1 MVGEIWRTL
10 VGYLEKQPYWARLQP
25 VLLFGFIYV
34 GVAVT
39 AYQYV
44 QWQYGLSPSP
54 PAFLRS
60 YLFRQVSIAMLA
72 IGAALLILRPG
83 RPLPPPAVP
92 GWRGWLA
99 ARRGA
104 LLWRG
109 AALLLVLLASFGLWL
124 RLAPAAAVADVR
136 LKLEPPGGALRRL
149 NFDPI
154 AFAYLAYELN
164 RQQRS
169 WHLEI
174 DLDPFEPD
182 LLATGDRTR
191 CQGDAFARLCLA
203 QAYAA
208 ALPDPPG
215 AFILVTGE
223 RFEAA
228 DARYYYW
235 LHGGTVSVISAGDWE
250 REQPPIYD
258 YLAYSIVL
266 QSILIHLEQRCPAFA
281 QRHEEG
287 RVTRGELFEF
297 QPTPQ
302 LMPAA
307 ILSAHLSRP
316 MEELLFNCFG
326 PAYAADAG
334 RLLSLD
340 WLHADAVQRNLKLLA
355 AARPPGSAP

>member
-1 MVGEIWRTL
+1 MIGEIWRAL
-10 VGYLEKQPYWARLQP
+10 AGYLEKQPYWARLQP
-25 VLLFGFIYV
+25 VLLFGFVYV

-39 AYQYV
+39 VYQYV

-60 YLFRQVSIAMLA
+60 YLFRQVTVAMLA
-72 IGAALLILRPG
+72 IGAALMILRLG
-83 RPLPPPAVP
+83 RVPAAPAAP
-92 GWRGWLA
+92 GWRAWLA
-99 ARRGA
+99 ARRRA

-109 AALLLVLLASFGLWL
+109 FGLLLVLLAATALWL
-124 RLAPAAAVADVR
+124 HTAPAASVADVR
-136 LKLEPPGGALRRL
+136 LKLEPPDGVLRRL

-154 AFAYLAYELN
+154 AFAYLVYELN

-169 WHLEI
+169 WHFEI

-182 LLATGDRTR
+182 LLSARERAR
-191 CQGDAFARLCLA
+191 CPDDAFTRLCLA
-203 QAYAA
+203 QAYLA

-215 AFILVTGE
+215 AFILVTAGA
-223 RFEAA
+223 FEAA

-235 LHGGTVSVISAGDWE
+235 LHGGTVSVISAGDWQ

-258 YLAYSIVL
+258 YLAYSTVL

-281 QRHEEG
+281 ERHDESRITSG
-287 RVTRGELFEF
+287 ALFEF

-340 WLHADAVQRNLKLLA
+340 WLHAEGVQRNLKLLA
-355 AARPPGSAP
+355 EARPQG

>member
-1 MVGEIWRTL
+1 MIGEIWRAV

-25 VLLFGFIYV
+25 VLLFGFVYV

-39 AYQYV
+39 VHQYV
-44 QWQYGLSPSP
+44 QWQYGLAPSP
-54 PAFLRS
+54 PVFLRS
-60 YLFRQVSIAMLA
+60 YLFRQVTIIMLA
-72 IGAALLILRPG
+72 VGAALLILRPG
-83 RPLPPPAVP
+83 RALPPPAEA

-99 ARRGA
+99 ARRALLLRRGA
-104 LLWRG
+104 L
-109 AALLLVLLASFGLWL
+109 LLLVLLAAAVLWL
-124 RLAPAAAVADVR
+124 RLASTAAVADVR
-136 LKLEPPGGALRRL
+136 LKLEPPGGVAGRL
-149 NFDPI
+149 GFDPV

-182 LLATGDRTR
+182 LLSSRDRAR
-191 CQGDAFARLCLA
+191 CAQDGFARLCLA
-203 QAYAA
+203 RAYAT
-208 ALPDPPG
+208 ALPEPPG

-223 RFEAA
+223 RFETAG
-228 DARYYYW
+228 DRYYYW
-235 LHGGTVSVISAGDWE
+235 LHEGGVSVISAGDWQ
-250 REQPPIYD
+250 REQPSIYD
-258 YLAYSIVL
+258 YLAYAIVL
-266 QSILIHLEQRCPAFA
+266 QAILIHLDQRCPAFA
-281 QRHEEG
+281 ERHAEG

-307 ILSAHLSRP
+307 ILAAHLSRP

-334 RLLSLD
+334 RLLSLG
-340 WLHADAVQRNLKLLA
+340 WLHAETVQRNLKLLA
-355 AARPPGSAP
+355 GPRPPG

>member
-1 MVGEIWRTL
+1 MIGEIWRTI

-25 VLLFGFIYV
+25 LLLFGFVYA

-44 QWQYGLSPSP
+44 QWQYGLAPSP

-60 YLFRQVSIAMLA
+60 YLFRQVTIAMLA
-72 IGAALLILRPG
+72 LGAALLVLRPG
-83 RPLPPPAVP
+83 RPLPPAPP

-99 ARRGA
+99 ARRGT

-109 AALLLVLLASFGLWL
+109 AGLLLVLLVASVLWL
-124 RLAPAAAVADVR
+124 RLASTVAVADVR
-136 LKLEPPGGALRRL
+136 LKLEPPGGVASRL

-154 AFAYLAYELN
+154 ALAYLAYELN

-174 DLDPFEPD
+174 DLDPFEAD
-182 LLATGDRTR
+182 LLSTR
-191 CQGDAFARLCLA
+191 DQARCRQDAFARLCLA

-208 ALPDPPG
+208 ALPEPPG

-223 RFEAA
+223 RFAA
-228 DARYYYW
+228 AGDRYYYW
-235 LHGGTVSVISAGDWE
+235 LHDGSVSVISAGDWT
-250 REQPPIYD
+250 RAQPTIYD

-266 QSILIHLEQRCPAFA
+266 QAILIHLDQRCPAFA
-281 QRHEEG
+281 ERHDEQ

-326 PAYAADAG
+326 PAYAADAD
-334 RLLSLD
+334 RLLSLG
-340 WLHADAVQRNLKLLA
+340 WLHAETVQRNLGLLA
-355 AARPPGSAP
+355 APRPAG

>member
-1 MVGEIWRTL
+1 MIGEIWRTL

-25 VLLFGFIYV
+25 FLLFGFVYV

-39 AYQYV
+39 AYEYV

-60 YLFRQVSIAMLA
+60 YLFQQVTIVMAA
-72 IGAALLILRPG
+72 IGAALLILRLD
-83 RPLPPPAVP
+83 RASPAP
-92 GWRGWLA
+92 AAGGWRGWLA
-99 ARRGA
+99 ARRSA

-109 AALLLVLLASFGLWL
+109 AGLLLVLIAAAALWL
-124 RLAPAAAVADVR
+124 RIAPAAVADVR
-136 LKLEPPGGALRRL
+136 LKLEPPGGVLRRL

-154 AFAYLAYELN
+154 AFAYLVYELN

-169 WHLEI
+169 WHFEI
-174 DLDPFEPD
+174 DLDPFEAD
-182 LLATGDRTR
+182 LLASRDRTR
-191 CQGDAFARLCLA
+191 CHGDAFERLCLA
-203 QAYAA
+203 QAYVT
-208 ALPDPPG
+208 ALPEPPG
-215 AFILVTGE
+215 AFILVTGA

-228 DARYYYW
+228 EARYYYW
-235 LHGGTVSVISAGDWE
+235 LHGGAVSVISAADWE

-258 YLAYSIVL
+258 YLAYSTII
-266 QSILIHLEQRCPAFA
+266 QSILIHLDQRCPGFT
-281 QRHEEG
+281 QRHAED

-307 ILSAHLSRP
+307 LLSAHLSRAT
-316 MEELLFNCFG
+316 EELLFNCFG

-340 WLHADAVQRNLKLLA
+340 WLHAAAVQRNLALLA
-355 AARPPGSAP
+355 APRPPG